1 MSTASKVETLLRERL
16 LPLAPTRLELVDD
29 SHLHAGHAGAREG
42 GHYRLLVVAAAFAGR
57 NTLARHRMVF
67 GLVGGL
73 KEAGIHALSVEA
85 RTPEEDAQEAAA
97 SAGTDA

>member
-1 MSTASKVETLLRERL
+1 MSAAGKVETLLHERL
-16 LPLAPTRLELVDD
+16 SPLAPARLELIDD

-42 GHYRLLVVAAAFAGR
+42 GHYRLLIVSAAFAGR

-67 GLVGGL
+67 SLVGEL

-85 RTPEEDAQEAAA
+85 RTPEEETQEAAP
-97 SAGTDA
+97 AGTAA